1 MDRGRAKETESF
13 RRIGKSTGVNVQRAK
28 CLALICT
35 DPDAPGG
42 GGIYSLAGME
52 Y

>member
-1 MDRGRAKETESF
+1 M
-13 RRIGKSTGVNVQRAK
+13 QHAK

-42 GGIYSLAGME
+42 RGFIHWIA
-52 Y
+52 